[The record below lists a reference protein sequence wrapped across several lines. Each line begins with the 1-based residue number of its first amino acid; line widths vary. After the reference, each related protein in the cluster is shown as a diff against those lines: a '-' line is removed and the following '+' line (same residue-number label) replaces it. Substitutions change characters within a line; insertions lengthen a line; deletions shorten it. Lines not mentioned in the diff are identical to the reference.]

1 MQIDDMLLNKLATLS
16 MLEIAPAEYE
26 SLKGHL
32 KEVLEFVD
40 NLNQMDLE
48 GIELKDDLKTPLRE
62 DKVVH
67 NPQISQDILAHAPKA
82 QEGYFIVPKI
92 IET

>member
-1 MQIDDMLLNKLATLS
+1 MQIDDALLNKLAKLS
-16 MLEIAPAEYE
+16 MLEIAPDEKE
-26 SLKGHL
+26 DLKGHL

-40 NLNQMDLE
+40 SLNEIDLSSVQPHQSAP
-48 GIELKDDLKTPLRE
+48 TPLRE
-62 DKVVH
+62 DTPA
-67 NPQISQDILAHAPKA
+67 NDPNISRDILAHAPKA